1 MIDISSIDKKVYL
14 KKLKRFSSYTEMI
27 ENLKYRPSVMCKLQ
41 INYTCKQCARL
52 AFAPVHIVKCV
63 IYKPTALITYTCI
76 YICYYIFP
84 WNRNRFFF
92 ALPHHALDTFRKKKI
107 RISILILSYCYAF
120 KHWHTPCFSW
130 CG

>member
-52 AFAPVHIVKCV
+52 AFTPVHIVKRV
-63 IYKPTALITYTCI
+63 IYKPTALII
-76 YICYYIFP
+76 YIRAFIYITFFP
-84 WNRNRFFF
+84 EIEIVSSLLYPIMHWTHFV
-92 ALPHHALDTFRKKKI
+92 KKK
-107 RISILILSYCYAF
+107 YE
-120 KHWHTPCFSW
+120 
-130 CG
+130 